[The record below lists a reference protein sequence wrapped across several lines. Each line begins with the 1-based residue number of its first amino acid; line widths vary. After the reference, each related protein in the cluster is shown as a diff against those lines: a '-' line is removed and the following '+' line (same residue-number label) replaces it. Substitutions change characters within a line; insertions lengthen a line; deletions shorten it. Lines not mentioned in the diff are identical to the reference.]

1 MIDIYEEKGKKVVLC
16 APTGRA
22 AKRMTETTGKE
33 ASTLHRLLE
42 IGKIDEDSLYKNTSD
57 YEGAPI
63 DGDLIVVDEMSM
75 VDMFLMNYLL
85 KCIYQGT
92 KLVLVG
98 YEDQLASVGPGC
110 VLKDLIHSEQIA
122 TIHLDKI
129 FRQAAKSKIVLNAHR
144 VNQGERFLKK
154 GEDEILEEMLDDFF
168 FIKGMSQENML
179 AEVIS
184 LCTGRLQNYGDYDFF
199 QNIQVLSPTKKGML
213 GTKELNKALQNQ
225 LNPNIKNLPE
235 KANMGAVYRAG
246 DRVMQV
252 KNNYDIYWER
262 QVFDKKEM
270 GSGVFNGEIG
280 TITEINEK
288 EKKVEIRFD
297 DEKVAW
303 YEFSN
308 LDQIEHSY
316 AITIHK
322 SQRKRV

>member
-1 MIDIYEEKGKKVVLC
+1 M
-16 APTGRA
+16 
-22 AKRMTETTGKE
+22 
-33 ASTLHRLLE
+33 
-42 IGKIDEDSLYKNTSD
+42 
-57 YEGAPI
+57 
-63 DGDLIVVDEMSM
+63 
-75 VDMFLMNYLL
+75 
-85 KCIYQGT
+85 
-92 KLVLVG
+92 LVG
-98 YEDQLASVGPGC
+98 DEDQLASVGPGC
-110 VLKDLIHSEQIA
+110 VLKDLIYSEQIA

-144 VNQGERFLKK
+144 VNQGEGFLKK

-168 FIKGMSQENML
+168 FIKGMSQEKML

-199 QNIQVLSPTKKGML
+199 QNIQVLSPTKKGIL
-213 GTKELNKALQNQ
+213 GTKELNKALQQQ
-225 LNPNIKNLPE
+225 LNPNIENSPE
-235 KANMGAVYRAG
+235 KASMGAVYRAG
-246 DRVMQV
+246 DRVMQI